1 MYNNQTV
8 NSEWGRKVFMV
19 TVAQFPSAG
28 GLDTENLSQSNY
40 SVKVPLSRLLA
51 EMQLIK
57 NNGGK
62 VMAVEPVVS

>member
-19 TVAQFPSAG
+19 SVAQFPSSE
-28 GLDTENLSQSNY
+28 GLDAENLSQSNY

-62 VMAVEPVVS
+62 VLSVEALVS

>member
-1 MYNNQTV
+1 
-8 NSEWGRKVFMV
+8 MV
-19 TVAQFPSAG
+19 TVAQFPKAA

-62 VMAVEPVVS
+62 VLAVEPVVA

>member
-19 TVAQFPSAG
+19 TVAQFPKSA

-62 VMAVEPVVS
+62 VIAVEPVVA

>member
-19 TVAQFPSAG
+19 TVAQFPKAA

-62 VMAVEPVVS
+62 VIAVESVVA